1 MGYSVGMKQTG
12 NLLAGEVSP
21 YLLQHAH
28 NPVAWMPWGPAIWE
42 KARAENRPVF
52 LSIGYSTCHW
62 CHVMERESFEDEKTA
77 EMLNREFIPVKV
89 DREERPDVDRVYMT
103 AVQAMT
109 GQGGWPLSVWLTPE
123 GKPFYGGTY
132 FPPHGA
138 YGRPGFCDVLKQIAL
153 AWKERKGEVEG
164 WAEELSGR
172 IRSLGEG
179 GARGGGVRDAEKI
192 LQAAS
197 VELSEEYDRKHGGF
211 GGAPKFPR
219 PSQPLFL
226 LRRSFFERS
235 ERLLEICRHT
245 GRAMAAG
252 GIYDQVGDGF
262 HRYAVDA
269 GWAVPHFEK
278 MLYDNGQ
285 LMGFYAELGAATGE
299 AWPGKV
305 VAGIDRYLQRDMK
318 MEGGGLA
325 SAEDADSEGV
335 EGKFYVW
342 KQAEVKGHATEKEWE
357 VAQRI
362 WEISEEGNFMDPH
375 HPERG
380 WNVLARK
387 RIPSAEEEKLL
398 ESLREK
404 LEAERSRRVRP
415 GKDDKALCSWNAL
428 AISGYAKA
436 ARWGGTAACAKKAE
450 GIWGF
455 VEKEMTRPD
464 GSLIHRWRLGK
475 KDEVQLL
482 EDYAAMVQALIDLH
496 QATLEVRPLRR
507 AMELAGRML
516 ENFSD
521 REEGGLWSTADRT
534 LLARMKDD
542 YDGAE
547 PSGNASA
554 ALALAELGRLTD
566 EKKWTEAAQQIL
578 DWLGDRMRRIP
589 QAVPHALLA
598 LQRLQEPP
606 MRLVLAGPW
615 PGQDL
620 EAFRL
625 AAGRVYRPDGI
636 VTRADAE
643 HPSEFVRSLAA
654 QTRTATAFFCEGSSC
669 RSPVFKPEDLMQELK
684 QAAYRGPSSSCS

>member
-1 MGYSVGMKQTG
+1 MSKKT
-12 NLLAGEVSP
+12 NALAGEVSP

-28 NPVAWMPWGPAIWE
+28 NPVAWMPWGPEVWE

-77 EMLNREFIPVKV
+77 EILNREFLPVKV

-138 YGRPGFCDVLKQIAL
+138 YGRPGFTDVLRQIAE

-164 WAEELSGR
+164 WAEELCGR

-179 GARGGGVRDAEKI
+179 EGRPGEIRDAEKI
-192 LQAAS
+192 LRAGADEMAA
-197 VELSEEYDRKHGGF
+197 EHDRKHGGF

-219 PSQPLFL
+219 PSQPWFL
-226 LRRSFFERS
+226 LRRSFAEKS
-235 ERLLEICRHT
+235 ETLLEMVRHA

-278 MLYDNGQ
+278 MLYDNAQ

-299 AWPGKV
+299 AWPGEV
-305 VAGIDRYLQRDMK
+305 VAGIDRYLQGDMRMK
-318 MEGGGLA
+318 GGGLA

-342 KQAEVKGHATEKEWE
+342 KLAEVKALATEKEWR
-357 VAQRI
+357 VASGV
-362 WEISEEGNFMDPH
+362 WSISEEGNFMDPH

-387 RIPSAEEEKLL
+387 KIPSREEQTLL
-398 ESLREK
+398 ESLRAK
-404 LEAERSRRVRP
+404 LAAERAKRIRP
-415 GKDDKALCSWNAL
+415 GKDDKVLCSWNAL
-428 AISGYAKA
+428 AISGYARA
-436 ARWGGTAACAKKAE
+436 RRWGGDAAYGGRGKE
-450 GIWGF
+450 IF
-455 VEKEMTRPD
+455 EFLEKEMTRPD
-464 GSLIHRWRLGK
+464 GTLIHRWRLGR
-475 KDEVQLL
+475 KDEVRLL
-482 EDYAAMVQALIDLH
+482 EDYATLVQGLVDLH
-496 QATLEVRPLRR
+496 QATLEVGPLRR
-507 AMELAGRML
+507 AVDLAGRML
-516 ENFSD
+516 EMFED
-521 REEGGLWSTADRT
+521 REGGGLWSTADRS
-534 LLARMKDD
+534 LVVRMKDD

-547 PSGNASA
+547 PSGNATA
-554 ALALAELGRLTD
+554 ALALAELGRLTN
-566 EKKWTEAAQQIL
+566 EERWTEASRRIL
-578 DWLGDRMRRIP
+578 NWLGERMRRLP

-598 LQRLQEPP
+598 LQRIHESPA
-606 MRLVLAGPW
+606 RLVLAGPW
-615 PGQDL
+615 PDERL
-620 EAFRL
+620 EKLRK
-625 AAGRVYRPDGI
+625 AAGMVYRPDVLI
-636 VTRADAE
+636 TRADPE
-643 HPSEFVRSLAA
+643 HPSEFVRSLTA
-654 QTRTATAFFCEGSSC
+654 QVKQPTAFLCQGNVC
-669 RSPVFKPEDLMQELK
+669 RQPVSDPEALIRELK
-684 QAAYRGPSSSCS
+684 ASA

>member
-1 MGYSVGMKQTG
+1 MSKKT
-12 NLLAGEVSP
+12 NALAGEVSP

-28 NPVAWMPWGPAIWE
+28 NPVAWMPWGPEVWE

-77 EMLNREFIPVKV
+77 EILNREFLPVKV

-138 YGRPGFCDVLKQIAL
+138 YGRPGFTDVLRQIAE

-164 WAEELSGR
+164 WAEELCGR

-179 GARGGGVRDAEKI
+179 EGRQGEIRDAEKI
-192 LQAAS
+192 LRAGADEMAA
-197 VELSEEYDRKHGGF
+197 EHDRKHGGF

-219 PSQPLFL
+219 PSQPWFL
-226 LRRSFFERS
+226 LRRSFAEKS
-235 ERLLEICRHT
+235 ETLLEMVRHA

-278 MLYDNGQ
+278 MLYDNAQ
-285 LMGFYAELGAATGE
+285 LMGLYAELGAATGE
-299 AWPGKV
+299 AWPGEV
-305 VAGIDRYLQRDMK
+305 VAGIDRYLQRDMRMK
-318 MEGGGLA
+318 GGGLA

-342 KQAEVKGHATEKEWE
+342 KLAEVKALATEKEWR
-357 VAQRI
+357 VASGVWSIR
-362 WEISEEGNFMDPH
+362 EEGNFMDPH

-387 RIPSAEEEKLL
+387 KIPSREEQTLL
-398 ESLREK
+398 ESLRAK
-404 LEAERSRRVRP
+404 LAAERAKRIRP
-415 GKDDKALCSWNAL
+415 GKDDKVLRSWNAL
-428 AISGYAKA
+428 AISGYARA
-436 ARWGGTAACAKKAE
+436 RRWGGDAAYGGRGKE
-450 GIWGF
+450 IF
-455 VEKEMTRPD
+455 EFLEKEMTRPD
-464 GSLIHRWRLGK
+464 GTLIHRWRLGR
-475 KDEVQLL
+475 KDEVRLL
-482 EDYAAMVQALIDLH
+482 EDYATLVQGLVDLH

-507 AMELAGRML
+507 AVDLAGRML
-516 ENFSD
+516 EMFED
-521 REEGGLWSTADRT
+521 RQGGGLWSTADRS
-534 LLARMKDD
+534 LVARMKDD

-547 PSGNASA
+547 PSGNATA

-566 EKKWTEAAQQIL
+566 EERWTEASRRIL
-578 DWLGDRMRRIP
+578 NWLGERMRRLP

-598 LQRLQEPP
+598 LQRIHESPA
-606 MRLVLAGPW
+606 RLVLAGPW
-615 PGQDL
+615 PDEGL
-620 EAFRL
+620 EKLRK
-625 AAGRVYRPDGI
+625 AAGRVYRPDVLI
-636 VTRADAE
+636 TRADPE

-654 QTRTATAFFCEGSSC
+654 QVKQPTAFLCQGNVC
-669 RSPVFKPEDLMQELK
+669 RQPVSDPEALIRELK
-684 QAAYRGPSSSCS
+684 ASA